1 MKNTL
6 TIAIA
11 ILLTSCGKYVTL
23 NRENYEILN
32 RGGGGNIL
40 KIVAKFEKNI
50 EIDYILPDTIVATV
64 NEKGTSNFN
73 TVTRYIDKIPA
84 GAKVK
89 IKDAEENRF
98 TAEFIDYKMSLPMI
112 RLNDEY
118 VIMTSKENIIGGTRY
133 VVKDNDPHLLVKIRK
148 SKSKQYISLK
158 K

>member
-32 RGGGGNIL
+32 RGGSNIL
-40 KIVAKFEKNI
+40 KTVAKFEKSI
-50 EIDYILPDTIVATV
+50 EVDYLMQDTIIATV
-64 NEKGTSNFN
+64 NDKGKCNFN

-84 GAKVK
+84 GAKLK
-89 IKDAEENRF
+89 IKDAEDNRF
-98 TAEFIDYKMSLPMI
+98 TVEFIEYKMSLPMI
-112 RLNDEY
+112 RQNDEF
-118 VIMTSKENIIGGTRY
+118 VILTSKENIIAGTRY
-133 VVKDNDPHLLVKIRK
+133 VIKNNDPHILVKIRK